1 MEIEDLNLEENQN
14 SELVLEPKVGTI
26 FDSEDKA
33 QECYTIYAKAK
44 GFGAITIT
52 SKKVNNVKS
61 YVIYGCH
68 RSGNARPTGS
78 NLVKSP
84 PTPKIGCKAHMN
96 ISLLVDGKGELSSI
110 ELKHNHE
117 MDQEKVKYLRCYQA
131 LPPNVKRTIELNTAI
146 GINMNQIV
154 ASCVIEAGGADN
166 LTWTDKDARNFKD
179 IHMK

>member
-1 MEIEDLNLEENQN
+1 MEIEDPNLEENQN
-14 SELVLEPKVGTI
+14 SEVVLEPKVGTT
-26 FDSEDKA
+26 FDSEDKT
-33 QECYTIYAKAK
+33 QECYTIYTKAK

-52 SKKVNNVKS
+52 SKKINNVKS
-61 YVIYGCH
+61 YVTYGCH

-78 NLVKSP
+78 NLVKSH
-84 PTPKIGCKAHMN
+84 PTPKTGCKAHMN
-96 ISLLVDGKGELSSI
+96 ISLLVDGKWKLSSI

-117 MDQEKVKYLRCYQA
+117 MDQEKVKYLWCYQA
-131 LPPNVKRTIELNTAI
+131 LPPNVKRTIELNTAV

-154 ASCVIEAGGADN
+154 ASRVIAAGGPDN